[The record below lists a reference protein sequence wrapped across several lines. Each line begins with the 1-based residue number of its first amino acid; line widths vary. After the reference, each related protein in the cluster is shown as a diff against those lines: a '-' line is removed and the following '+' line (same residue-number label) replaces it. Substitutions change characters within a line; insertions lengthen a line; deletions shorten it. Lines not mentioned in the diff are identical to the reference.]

1 MVELQGY
8 KVNSISFENN
18 VEDGAEL
25 ELQNKFQY
33 NVNYAD
39 EESRCIGKLNFRVID
54 SELQGFEIKVDMVA
68 EFSYDDDDEKADI
81 HTESFAQIFPF
92 LRQIICNITV
102 SGGMPPLMIPIIR
115 LDRDAVSVNDN
126 VDDESRLS

>member
-39 EESRCIGKLNFRVID
+39 EENRCIGMLNFRVID

-68 EFSYDDDDEKADI
+68 QFSYDDDDEKADI

-115 LDRDAVSVNDN
+115 LDRDTVSVNDN
-126 VDDESRLS
+126 TDDESRLS

>member
-39 EESRCIGKLNFRVID
+39 EENRCIGMLNFRVID

-68 EFSYDDDDEKADI
+68 EFSYDDDDKRL
-81 HTESFAQIFPF
+81 IFT
-92 LRQIICNITV
+92 LN
-102 SGGMPPLMIPIIR
+102 PLPKFFRFCVKLFVTLLCPAVCRR
-115 LDRDAVSVNDN
+115 L
-126 VDDESRLS
+126 

>member
-39 EESRCIGKLNFRVID
+39 EENRCIGMLNFRVID

-68 EFSYDDDDEKADI
+68 EFSYDDDDKKADI

-102 SGGMPPLMIPIIR
+102 SGGMPPLMIPFIR

-126 VDDESRLS
+126 VEDESRLS

>member
-1 MVELQGY
+1 
-8 KVNSISFENN
+8 
-18 VEDGAEL
+18 
-25 ELQNKFQY
+25 
-33 NVNYAD
+33 
-39 EESRCIGKLNFRVID
+39 
-54 SELQGFEIKVDMVA
+54 MVA
-68 EFSYDDDDEKADI
+68 QFSYDDDDEKADI

-126 VDDESRLS
+126 TDDESRLS